1 MKYQEI
7 KSKTKDELNK
17 YYVDYKKKLYNLNVL
32 SANGENKNTSLYKRY
47 KKIIAQILTRLEEIK
62 NA

>member
-17 YYVDYKKKLYNLNVL
+17 YYVDYKKKLYN
-32 SANGENKNTSLYKRY
+32 
-47 KKIIAQILTRLEEIK
+47 KIIAQILTRLEEIK